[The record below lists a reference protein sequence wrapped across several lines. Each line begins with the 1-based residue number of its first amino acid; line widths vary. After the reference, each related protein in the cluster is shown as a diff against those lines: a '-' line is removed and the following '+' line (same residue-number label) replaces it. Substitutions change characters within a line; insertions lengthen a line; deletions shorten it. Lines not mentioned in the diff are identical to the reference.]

1 MAVLSTVL
9 RTLTLLVLL
18 ATTAG
23 AQSRDRLYASSWAL
37 VIGVNAY
44 QHVSPRLNY
53 AVADAQA
60 VAAALPGLGFP
71 RQNIR
76 VLLDGEATKA
86 SIEQV
91 LHREFSKM
99 SDQDRLFVFF
109 AGHGETERTKS
120 GDEGYLLPV
129 DADPSALPLTA
140 IPMDELRRIGNRVR
154 AKHVL
159 FVMDACFSG
168 FAITRDVVPRAT
180 TDEYL
185 SAALRE
191 PVVQVLTAG
200 RKGERAI
207 EEGSHGLFTRRFLD
221 GLRGLADPE
230 GRGVITVGQLAAW
243 IEPRVV
249 RDSGGRM
256 TPQYGKLDGE
266 GQFVFVIPA
275 PPPAPPAVVPQ
286 VAAIASH
293 GLLAL
298 YKADGGADD
307 CIGGRHGALRNG
319 AAFGPGRFGQAFRL
333 DGVSGYVEVPADRQ
347 PGPPPAGD
355 FTVSLWVNDDGQD
368 GYREFISKGLV
379 SRVGGNAFYIGTSAA
394 GDLRVGDSWLSTG
407 VSSLRGTGWHH
418 YAVVRTASD
427 TLPYVDGVVRAQ
439 RGYAI
444 PNPPATAPLRIG
456 RQFGDYGEQLSG
468 LVDEVAIFGRALS
481 AAEIA
486 TLTKSELP
494 CPRG

>member
-1 MAVLSTVL
+1 MPSCRARRPGRRARMTRNCLTRGEARLARVTRIVLPSVAVLSTVL

-60 VAAALPGLGFP
+60 VAAALPAPIGP
-71 RQNIR
+71 
-76 VLLDGEATKA
+76 VLA
-86 SIEQV
+86 
-91 LHREFSKM
+91 
-99 SDQDRLFVFF
+99 
-109 AGHGETERTKS
+109 
-120 GDEGYLLPV
+120 
-129 DADPSALPLTA
+129 
-140 IPMDELRRIGNRVR
+140 
-154 AKHVL
+154 
-159 FVMDACFSG
+159 
-168 FAITRDVVPRAT
+168 
-180 TDEYL
+180 
-185 SAALRE
+185 
-191 PVVQVLTAG
+191 AG
-200 RKGERAI
+200 RKGGRAI
-207 EEGSHGLFTRRFLD
+207 GEGSHGLFTRRCLD

-333 DGVSGYVEVPADRQ
+333 DGVSGYVEVPA
-347 PGPPPAGD
+347 
-355 FTVSLWVNDDGQD
+355 
-368 GYREFISKGLV
+368 
-379 SRVGGNAFYIGTSAA
+379 
-394 GDLRVGDSWLSTG
+394 
-407 VSSLRGTGWHH
+407 
-418 YAVVRTASD
+418 
-427 TLPYVDGVVRAQ
+427 
-439 RGYAI
+439 
-444 PNPPATAPLRIG
+444 
-456 RQFGDYGEQLSG
+456 
-468 LVDEVAIFGRALS
+468 
-481 AAEIA
+481 
-486 TLTKSELP
+486 
-494 CPRG
+494 